1 MTVALSQDF
10 EKLGLFYLGR
20 RYDLGAE
27 KTTDELV
34 LYDCRDLLTHA
45 VCIGMTGSGKT
56 GLCLDLVEE
65 AAIDNIPVIAIDP
78 KGDLSNLLLTFPNLS
93 VEEFE
98 PWVNADEARQKNLT
112 PGQFAEQ
119 QAMAWKTGLAEWG
132 QSAERIK
139 LLKSSADF
147 KIYTPGST
155 AGIPISILQSL
166 SSPPREVIEDSEA
179 MRDRVVTTANCLLA
193 LLGGNVDPLKSR
205 EHILLSN
212 ILDRAWRKG
221 DDLTLPEIILQI
233 QKPPMTQVGAIDI
246 ESFFP
251 SKDRFELAMTI
262 NNLLA
267 APGFDAWLSGEPLD
281 ISKLLHSES
290 GKPQVSIFSI
300 AHLSDT
306 ERMFFVSLLLGQMVS
321 WMRSQ
326 SGTSSLRAIL
336 YMDEI
341 FGYFPPVANPPSKQ
355 PLLTLLKQAR
365 AYGLGLILATQN
377 PVDLDYKGLANTG
390 TWFIGRL
397 QTERDKM
404 RVLEGLEG
412 ATAETGGKF
421 DRQEMEKILSGLGR
435 RVFLMNNVH
444 ESRPEIFQ
452 TRWTLS
458 YLRGPLMK
466 AQIKA
471 LMAGKQARLPD
482 GSGGVDAVTNRS
494 VAMNSPSIAT
504 NQSTGANP
512 QSFATNQSTGANP
525 QSVAPNQP
533 TGLNQ
538 SAIRPALPPAVKQY
552 FLPSKQSI
560 LSDASVVYKPFLY
573 ASATIR
579 FTDSKTQLDETVSKA
594 FIANVTGD
602 GATFNWSD
610 AQAVKYTIEKF
621 NSEPEPG
628 ASFVEPPSALCQEVN
643 YKNWSKSFAVW
654 LSQSQKYQLL
664 CCPGLQM
671 YSLPNEQPGAFS
683 VRVQQKLNELRDQLK
698 EKLRTKYAPKLNALE
713 ERMRIA
719 QQRSERQAQ
728 ESRDEQLHSMI
739 SVGATIFG
747 AMVSRRPLGSGTINK
762 ATTAARRVS
771 RASQKQADSERALE
785 SLQSLREQFEDMQ
798 NQFDGEVNRLNQEM
812 QSHLDSIKSTSIAPK
827 KTNIQV
833 NSVVLLWVP
842 ANRLA

>member
-1 MTVALSQDF
+1 MAENVTQDF

-20 RYDLGAE
+20 RYDIATA
-27 KTTDELV
+27 KTTNDLV
-34 LYDCRDLLTHA
+34 LYDSRDLLTHA

-93 VEEFE
+93 PEEFQ
-98 PWVNADEARQKNLT
+98 PWVNADEARQNNLT
-112 PGQFAEQ
+112 TEQFAAQ
-119 QAMAWKTGLAEWG
+119 QASAWKAGLADWG
-132 QSAERIK
+132 QSSDRVK
-139 LLKSSADF
+139 MLKASADF
-147 KIYTPGST
+147 KVYTPGST
-155 AGIPISILQSL
+155 AGIPISIVQSL
-166 SSPPREVIEDSEA
+166 SAPSEEVIDDTDA
-179 MRDRVVTTANCLLA
+179 MRERVATTANCLLA
-193 LLGGNVDPLKSR
+193 LLGTSVDPLKSR

-221 DDLTLPEIILQI
+221 EDLTLADIIQQI

-251 SKDRFELAMTI
+251 SKERFELAMTV

-267 APGFDAWLSGEPLD
+267 APGFDAWLSGVPLD

-306 ERMFFVSLLLGQMVS
+306 ERMFFVSLLLGQIVS
-321 WMRSQ
+321 WTRSQ

-341 FGYFPPVANPPSKQ
+341 FGYFPPVANPPSKM

-404 RVLEGLEG
+404 RVIEGLEG
-412 ATAETGGKF
+412 AIAESGGKF
-421 DRQEMEKILSGLGR
+421 DRQEMEKILAGLGK

-466 AQIKA
+466 SQIKT
-471 LMAGKQARLPD
+471 LMEPIKKSVSSNAPGKSLGVPNKPSS
-482 GSGGVDAVTNRS
+482 GSSGENTIAV
-494 VAMNSPSIAT
+494 NS
-504 NQSTGANP
+504 
-512 QSFATNQSTGANP
+512 
-525 QSVAPNQP
+525 
-533 TGLNQ
+533 
-538 SAIRPALPPAVKQY
+538 RPALPPGIKQY

-560 LSDASVVYKPFLY
+560 LSDAQIVYKPVLY
-573 ASATIR
+573 ASASIR
-579 FTDSKTQLDETVSKA
+579 FVDAKTEVDETVDRA
-594 FIANVTGD
+594 FISDVTGD
-602 GATFNWSD
+602 GATHNWSD
-610 AQAVKYTIEKF
+610 AQSVKYAMDSFEA
-621 NSEPEPG
+621 EPRPG
-628 ASFVEPPSALCQEVN
+628 AAFSEVPSGMAQVAN
-643 YKNWSKSFAVW
+643 YKTWAKTFATW
-654 LSQSQKYQLL
+654 LLQSQKYYLL
-664 CCPGLQM
+664 HSDALDL
-671 YSLPNEQPGAFS
+671 YSQPGEQEGAFK
-683 VRVQQKLNELRDQLK
+683 VRLQQKSNEVRDQNK
-698 EKLRTKYAPKLNALE
+698 EKIREKYAAKMNALE
-713 ERMRIA
+713 ERIRLA
-719 QQRSERQAQ
+719 QQRSEREAQA
-728 ESRDEQLHSMI
+728 SRDDQLHSML

-747 AMVSRRPLGSGTINK
+747 AMVSRKPFGATTINK
-762 ATTAARRVS
+762 AASAARKVS
-771 RASQKQADSERALE
+771 KASQKQADANRAND
-785 SLQSLREQFEDMQ
+785 SLQSLQEQFDEMQ
-798 NQFDGEVNRLNQEM
+798 GQFQNELDSLNEEL
-812 QSHLDSIKSTSIAPK
+812 QSHLNSIESTAVVPK
-827 KTNIQV
+827 KTNIAV
-833 NSVVLLWVP
+833 NTVVLLWLP
-842 ANRLA
+842 A

>member
-1 MTVALSQDF
+1 MAENVTQDF

-20 RYDLGAE
+20 RYDIATS
-27 KTTDELV
+27 KTTNDLV
-34 LYDCRDLLTHA
+34 LYDSRDLLTHA

-78 KGDLSNLLLTFPNLS
+78 KGDLSNLLLTFPNLLP
-93 VEEFE
+93 EEFL
-98 PWVNADEARQKNLT
+98 PWVNADEARQNNLST
-112 PGQFAEQ
+112 EQFAAQ
-119 QAMAWKTGLAEWG
+119 QASAWKAGLADWG
-132 QSAERIK
+132 QTSDRIK
-139 LLKSSADF
+139 MLKASADF

-155 AGIPISILQSL
+155 AGIPISIVQSL
-166 SSPPREVIEDSEA
+166 SAPTAEVIDDTDA
-179 MRDRVVTTANCLLA
+179 MRERVATTANCLLA
-193 LLGGNVDPLKSR
+193 LLGTSVDPLKSR

-221 DDLTLPEIILQI
+221 EDLTLPDIIQQI

-251 SKDRFELAMTI
+251 SKERFELAMTV

-281 ISKLLHSES
+281 ISKLLHSEN

-306 ERMFFVSLLLGQMVS
+306 ERMFFVSLLLGQIVS
-321 WMRSQ
+321 WTRSQ

-341 FGYFPPVANPPSKQ
+341 FGYFPPVANPPSKM

-404 RVLEGLEG
+404 RVIEGLEG
-412 ATAETGGKF
+412 AIAESGGKF
-421 DRQEMEKILSGLGR
+421 NRQEMEQILAGLGK

-466 AQIKA
+466 SQVKTLMEPIKKGVASDA
-471 LMAGKQARLPD
+471 LVNQ
-482 GSGGVDAVTNRS
+482 SGGRKVEKPPA
-494 VAMNSPSIAT
+494 ASI
-504 NQSTGANP
+504 S
-512 QSFATNQSTGANP
+512 S
-525 QSVAPNQP
+525 
-533 TGLNQ
+533 
-538 SAIRPALPPAVKQY
+538 RPALPPGIKQY

-560 LSDASVVYKPFLY
+560 LSDAQIVYKPVLF
-573 ASATIR
+573 ASASIR
-579 FTDSKTQLDETVSKA
+579 FVDTKTDLHQTIDKA
-594 FIANVTGD
+594 FISKVIGD
-602 GATFNWSD
+602 GAAHNWSD
-610 AQAVKYTIEKF
+610 AQAVKYSLDSF
-621 NSEPEPG
+621 QSEPRPG
-628 ASFVEPPSALCQEVN
+628 AAFEDVPSGLAQAAN
-643 YKNWSKSFAVW
+643 YKTWAKTFGVW
-654 LSQSQKYQLL
+654 LAQSQKYYLL
-664 CCPGLQM
+664 HSDALDLYSEPG
-671 YSLPNEQPGAFS
+671 EQEGAFK
-683 VRVQQKLNELRDQLK
+683 VRLQQKSNEVRDQNK
-698 EKLRTKYAPKLNALE
+698 EKIRNKFAAKMNALE
-713 ERMRIA
+713 ERIRLA
-719 QQRSERQAQ
+719 QQRSEREAQA
-728 ESRDEQLHSMI
+728 SRDDQLHSML

-747 AMVSRRPLGSGTINK
+747 AMVSRKPFGATTINK
-762 ATTAARRVS
+762 AATAARKVS
-771 RASQKQADSERALE
+771 KASQKQADANRAND
-785 SLQSLREQFEDMQ
+785 SLQSLQEQFDEMQ
-798 NQFDGEVNRLNQEM
+798 NQFQSELGILNEELQA
-812 QSHLDSIKSTSIAPK
+812 HINSIESKAIVPK
-827 KTNIQV
+827 KTNIAV
-833 NSVVLLWVP
+833 NNVVLLWIP
-842 ANRLA
+842 A